1 MDITYADKQ
10 GKKEMN
16 CRDEQTYFAVEDK
29 RFNFNTLIPK
39 LEILICHLD
48 FFKKIYPNAV
58 CVVEDKHGY
67 IQISAL

>member
-1 MDITYADKQ
+1 MDMTYADKQ

-39 LEILICHLD
+39 LEIPICHLD
-48 FFKKIYPNAV
+48 FFTENLFK
-58 CVVEDKHGY
+58 C
-67 IQISAL
+67 SLRC

>member
-1 MDITYADKQ
+1 MTYADKQ

-39 LEILICHLD
+39 LEIPISYLSGKASANLIFAEAKSL
-48 FFKKIYPNAV
+48 
-58 CVVEDKHGY
+58 
-67 IQISAL
+67 L